1 MKQKQKGNWRFI
13 LRTIAILFVVSWLLS
28 GVLPMFLQSPLS
40 SGNVALIQ
48 IKGTIISEQAGGFI
62 GQQGTVASEIVE
74 EIKKANENPNIKAIL
89 FEINSPGGS
98 AVASS
103 NIAAAIKNANKTS
116 ISSITEIGT
125 SGAYWIASATDK
137 IFANKMSITGS
148 IGVIGSYLEFSRLLN
163 RYNITYQRLVSGRYK
178 DIGSPLKE
186 MNFDEKLIIQ
196 SALQKIHTYFVEE
209 VALNRNLSIEFV
221 NNISNGLFYLG
232 EESKEL
238 GLIDV
243 IGNKE
248 DAIKYLETELNTTIK
263 LAEYEKKKS
272 LTDILSKAI
281 SDKFF
286 YIGKG
291 IASSFLARETLSITT

>member
-1 MKQKQKGNWRFI
+1 
-13 LRTIAILFVVSWLLS
+13 
-28 GVLPMFLQSPLS
+28 
-40 SGNVALIQ
+40 
-48 IKGTIISEQAGGFI
+48 
-62 GQQGTVASEIVE
+62 
-74 EIKKANENPNIKAIL
+74 
-89 FEINSPGGS
+89 
-98 AVASS
+98 
-103 NIAAAIKNANKTS
+103 
-116 ISSITEIGT
+116 
-125 SGAYWIASATDK
+125 
-137 IFANKMSITGS
+137 
-148 IGVIGSYLEFSRLLN
+148 
-163 RYNITYQRLVSGRYK
+163 
-178 DIGSPLKE
+178 IGSPLKE

>member
-148 IGVIGSYLEFSRLLN
+148 IGVIG
-163 RYNITYQRLVSGRYK
+163 
-178 DIGSPLKE
+178 
-186 MNFDEKLIIQ
+186 
-196 SALQKIHTYFVEE
+196 
-209 VALNRNLSIEFV
+209 
-221 NNISNGLFYLG
+221 
-232 EESKEL
+232 
-238 GLIDV
+238 
-243 IGNKE
+243 
-248 DAIKYLETELNTTIK
+248 
-263 LAEYEKKKS
+263 
-272 LTDILSKAI
+272 
-281 SDKFF
+281 
-286 YIGKG
+286 
-291 IASSFLARETLSITT
+291 